1 MTIKNKDTI
10 ILEDSQDGFL
20 FKENKSNLNISF
32 NRIAFIFF
40 VLISVCSIY
49 LIKILY
55 LGSQQSS
62 LVKDQNKQIIEN
74 FRADIIDRNN
84 NFIAK
89 TVNTTI
95 VGVNPNLIIDED
107 RLLLNL
113 KIIFPDQDVNK
124 IKKKLKKINIS
135 D

>member
-1 MTIKNKDTI
+1 MKKKEML
-10 ILEDSQDGFL
+10 ILEDSENGFL
-20 FKENKSNLNISF
+20 FKENKSNLNVSF
-32 NRIAFIFF
+32 NRVAFIFF
-40 VLISVCSIY
+40 VFISVCSIY

-62 LVKDQNKQIIEN
+62 LIKNQNKQIIEN
-74 FRADIIDRNN
+74 FRADIVDRNN

-95 VGVNPNLIIDED
+95 LGVNPNLIIDED

-113 KIIFPDQDVNK
+113 KIIFPDLDINKINKK
-124 IKKKLKKINIS
+124 IKKK
-135 D
+135 